1 MAEGQPRNRG
11 NYSGGGGRES
21 RGGFSGR
28 QNSRGPRGP
37 QTGQRRTNQQPQFN
51 IFGGIEYEYEP
62 IPFYPERNSNLKE
75 VSRILTGEFRRNL
88 GFGTESVTIEP
99 NKLKLHIEPS
109 GEVVRNPSVR
119 VEELLGREEL
129 GEESIVVNEAG
140 KNKLKIDA
148 TFSPDVATTLVIDL
162 GKDEKGNDR
171 GQMAGA
177 FRRADLEGVRGES
190 GPTALLDDMPHK
202 KIPQA
207 VNEECLIIGKRGK
220 EEVIIAVATPDE
232 SVEAIE
238 SRLSNMKRRIAA
250 RRLAAVQAAI
260 TKGGAT
266 SKAAAE
272 AASDIMKYRPVVILQ
287 PKSLPKELEESMQ
300 TIETEFNGD
309 SDKVKGFAHVDI
321 ASRVVT
327 IARPI
332 YLDPSSKGI
341 DPLTIRVVDGT
352 ENERDFRWVR
362 GDERSL
368 SLEMRQMTRHLRGPK
383 PIQAQP
389 RGNLIPQPSLAA
401 RLLLQPYSVPQV
413 RKVVN

>member
-1 MAEGQPRNRG
+1 
-11 NYSGGGGRES
+11 
-21 RGGFSGR
+21 
-28 QNSRGPRGP
+28 
-37 QTGQRRTNQQPQFN
+37 
-51 IFGGIEYEYEP
+51 
-62 IPFYPERNSNLKE
+62 
-75 VSRILTGEFRRNL
+75 
-88 GFGTESVTIEP
+88 
-99 NKLKLHIEPS
+99 
-109 GEVVRNPSVR
+109 
-119 VEELLGREEL
+119 
-129 GEESIVVNEAG
+129 
-140 KNKLKIDA
+140 
-148 TFSPDVATTLVIDL
+148 
-162 GKDEKGNDR
+162 
-171 GQMAGA
+171 
-177 FRRADLEGVRGES
+177 
-190 GPTALLDDMPHK
+190 
-202 KIPQA
+202 
-207 VNEECLIIGKRGK
+207 
-220 EEVIIAVATPDE
+220 
-232 SVEAIE
+232 
-238 SRLSNMKRRIAA
+238 
-250 RRLAAVQAAI
+250 LAAVQAAI